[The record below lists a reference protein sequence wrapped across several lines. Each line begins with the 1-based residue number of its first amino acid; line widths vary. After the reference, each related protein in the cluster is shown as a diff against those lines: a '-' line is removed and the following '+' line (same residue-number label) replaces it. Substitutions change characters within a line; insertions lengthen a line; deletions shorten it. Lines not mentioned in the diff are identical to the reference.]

1 MRLGAKI
8 FLTSTLLI
16 ATLVGVAAWSL
27 LAMQRLVAV
36 NRGIL
41 TETLPALQAALGV
54 RESLPALVRLETRY
68 VVLGDREY
76 YALWTRRMRSVTEEL
91 DRLVGLVKTDEE
103 RRRLAELRAGLAV
116 YRALVERERARA
128 GDDGA
133 RALYEQVVQEY
144 PESAWAPQTLFRLAR
159 LEVSPESPLR
169 NYRQAHDHFDRLV
182 KDYPDSPYAADAQAW
197 RDTLGQLLAR
207 EQEAARIRQ
216 DMERLKRV
224 ERRLEQEKRPDPEE
238 APR

>member
-1 MRLGAKI
+1 MRKSLCLGAA
-8 FLTSTLLI
+8 L
-16 ATLVGVAAWSL
+16 L
-27 LAMQRLVAV
+27 LAACSGAPWRPVTDWVQVWQLV
-36 NRGIL
+36 NR
-41 TETLPALQAALGV
+41 A
-54 RESLPALVRLETRY
+54 
-68 VVLGDREY
+68 D
-76 YALWTRRMRSVTEEL
+76 
-91 DRLVGLVKTDEE
+91 GL
-103 RRRLAELRAGLAV
+103 
-116 YRALVERERARA
+116 ARA
-128 GDDGA
+128 GDDAGA

-144 PESAWAPQTLFRLAR
+144 PESAWAPQALFRLAR

-197 RDTLGQLLAR
+197 RDTLGQLLTR

-224 ERRLEQEKRPDPEE
+224 ERRLEQEKGRDPEE